1 MKKLSIPYYYKVYK
15 CIGSSRTIEQIETC
29 ERMINNIRGLI
40 AVEYLADLAL
50 LKKVD
55 LMAAQYPEVEV

>member
-1 MKKLSIPYYYKVYK
+1 MKKLSIPYYYKVYR
-15 CIGSSRTIEQIETC
+15 CIKSARTIEHIETC

-40 AVEYLADLAL
+40 AVEFLADLAL

-55 LMAAQYPEVEV
+55 LMTAQYPEVEA